1 MQEDLRDNTEP
12 KLTKA
17 EKRRWDHFEEVKA
30 NLEAQG
36 YKCTNLTISI
46 TWANIFGAI
55 LFIPV
60 AAISGI
66 LFGVFNTSEQ
76 IKEKLNNYHPYSF
89 LILLIIFFALIILH
103 ELVHGITWAIFAEN
117 HFKDIEFG
125 FIVKSLTPYCTCTTA
140 LPKGVYVL
148 GALTPLIFVGIVP
161 TAVAIATGSIAWL
174 FIGVIMIVSAAGDI
188 LIVHKI
194 LTYKSTAKEIL
205 YFDHPTTAGGIIFEK
220 D

>member
-1 MQEDLRDNTEP
+1 M
-12 KLTKA
+12 
-17 EKRRWDHFEEVKA
+17 
-30 NLEAQG
+30 
-36 YKCTNLTISI
+36 
-46 TWANIFGAI
+46 
-55 LFIPV
+55 
-60 AAISGI
+60 
-66 LFGVFNTSEQ
+66 
-76 IKEKLNNYHPYSF
+76 
-89 LILLIIFFALIILH
+89 
-103 ELVHGITWAIFAEN
+103 
-117 HFKDIEFG
+117 
-125 FIVKSLTPYCTCTTA
+125 
-140 LPKGVYVL
+140 L